1 VKNNFFNN
9 SVGNI
14 YSKPDSG
21 SEVTSQILYGEKFRI
36 LKKKKKLDK
45 N

>member
-1 VKNNFFNN
+1 MINNFFNN

-14 YSKPDSG
+14 YLKPNSD

-36 LKKKKKLDK
+36 LKKKKIG
-45 N
+45 